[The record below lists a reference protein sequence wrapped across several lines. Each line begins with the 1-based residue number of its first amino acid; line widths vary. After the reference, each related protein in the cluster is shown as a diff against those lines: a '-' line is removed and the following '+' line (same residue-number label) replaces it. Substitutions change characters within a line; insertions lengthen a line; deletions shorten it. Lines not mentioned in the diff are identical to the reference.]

1 MGDADKEPSE
11 EDIDASQEKRSEAMA
26 AMADGDIQKA
36 VDFFTEAIK
45 LNPGKS
51 LILYI
56 PVDFVFFTVLYICL
70 VMRKVQLYEAMLFQ
84 NLQLKIDIKIWMA
97 KYKCSGTL

>member
-1 MGDADKEPSE
+1 MGDAGKEPSE

-51 LILYI
+51 LILFK
-56 PVDFVFFTVLYICL
+56 PVDFFSLLYCIYVL
-70 VMRKVQLYEAMLFQ
+70 
-84 NLQLKIDIKIWMA
+84 
-97 KYKCSGTL
+97 